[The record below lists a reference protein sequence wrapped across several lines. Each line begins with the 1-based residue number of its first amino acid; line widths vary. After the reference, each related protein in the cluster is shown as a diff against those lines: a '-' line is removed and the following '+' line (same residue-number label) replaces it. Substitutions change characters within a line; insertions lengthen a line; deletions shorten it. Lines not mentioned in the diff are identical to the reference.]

1 MIIRSSKAIIT
12 FKQKYLLQLRDN
24 KENIFFP
31 GFWGLFG
38 GRQDNNEKE
47 KLVVKREVKEETNL
61 NVLISSQIL
70 SVNFHMIGLKK
81 KRKITYF
88 DCKIKK
94 SPKITLNEGQKYNFF
109 SFNEL
114 KRLKIVPMDFVAI
127 NCHYHKNNNF
137 ISLYR

>member
-12 FKQKYLLQLRDN
+12 LKQKYLLQLRDN

-47 KLVVKREVKEETNL
+47 KLAVKREVKEETNL

>member
-47 KLVVKREVKEETNL
+47 KLAVKREVKEETNL
-61 NVLISSQIL
+61 NVLILSQIL

>member
-1 MIIRSSKAIIT
+1 MVIKSSKAIIT
-12 FKQKYLLQLRDN
+12 FKEKYLLQLRDN

-47 KLVVKREVKEETNL
+47 KLAVKREVKEETNL
-61 NVLISSQIL
+61 NVLILSQIL

-127 NCHYHKNNNF
+127 NCHYHKNTNF

>member
-1 MIIRSSKAIIT
+1 MVIKSSKAIIT
-12 FKQKYLLQLRDN
+12 FKEKYLLQLRDN

-47 KLVVKREVKEETNL
+47 KLAVKREVKEETNL

>member
-1 MIIRSSKAIIT
+1 MVIKSSKAIIT

-47 KLVVKREVKEETNL
+47 KLAVKREVKEETNL
-61 NVLISSQIL
+61 NVLILSQIL

-94 SPKITLNEGQKYNFF
+94 NPKITLNEGQKYNFF

>member
-1 MIIRSSKAIIT
+1 
-12 FKQKYLLQLRDN
+12 
-24 KENIFFP
+24 
-31 GFWGLFG
+31 
-38 GRQDNNEKE
+38 
-47 KLVVKREVKEETNL
+47 
-61 NVLISSQIL
+61 
-70 SVNFHMIGLKK
+70 MIGLKK

>member
-47 KLVVKREVKEETNL
+47 KLAVKREVKEETNL

>member
-1 MIIRSSKAIIT
+1 MVIKSSKAIIT

-47 KLVVKREVKEETNL
+47 KLAVKREVKEETNL
-61 NVLISSQIL
+61 NVLILSQIL

>member
-1 MIIRSSKAIIT
+1 MVIKSSKAIIT
-12 FKQKYLLQLRDN
+12 FKEKYLLQLRDN

-47 KLVVKREVKEETNL
+47 KLAVKREVKEETNL
-61 NVLISSQIL
+61 NVLILSQIL

-137 ISLYR
+137 ISLYI

>member
-1 MIIRSSKAIIT
+1 MVIKSSKAIIT
-12 FKQKYLLQLRDN
+12 FKEKYLLQLRDN

-47 KLVVKREVKEETNL
+47 KLAVKREVKEETNL
-61 NVLISSQIL
+61 NVLILSQIL